1 MNDTLGRLPTTD
13 RQLLAG
19 GSNRELPHARHPEVA
34 QERPVFS
41 RDGPRPEPSPHAL
54 AEDLSVSLQASRNQL
69 SELVGTAR
77 IRNDRLVMAH
87 VPTLGFLLS
96 NVNRTPSGRH
106 DSAWDMDTPGRRL
119 RDARMK
125 LGISA
130 AQLGERVGRSESAVR
145 NQENGTN
152 GIPPALAA
160 VYGRILNVSPEWIL
174 YGYKNSQEQPV
185 VDSVPVVGYVSA
197 GSTLTMYSEGQG
209 PFDYVRAPKISTDQ
223 TVAVTIRGGSLGPAF
238 DGATIFYDDVQSP
251 VAADLYGRLCVV
263 GLSDGRVM
271 VKVLRRGEDGRFH
284 LLSNTAEEP
293 LWNEEVLW
301 AAKVTEIRPR

>member
-1 MNDTLGRLPTTD
+1 
-13 RQLLAG
+13 
-19 GSNRELPHARHPEVA
+19 
-34 QERPVFS
+34 
-41 RDGPRPEPSPHAL
+41 
-54 AEDLSVSLQASRNQL
+54 
-69 SELVGTAR
+69 
-77 IRNDRLVMAH
+77 
-87 VPTLGFLLS
+87 
-96 NVNRTPSGRH
+96 
-106 DSAWDMDTPGRRL
+106 MDTPGRRL